1 MFDEIIPLVLLKLK
15 EWGLL
20 VTSVVAS
27 STALS
32 MGLGW
37 VTIFRRVIFSGTTSV
52 VIASTCYYALEWKFV
67 LSCAAGYFMSFL
79 VESAFRQRLD
89 AVGRALA
96 DKAVNV
102 IQTIPGK
109 GTGSKG
115 NNGDQDA

>member
-1 MFDEIIPLVLLKLK
+1 MIEEIVPTFWLKVK

-20 VTSVVAS
+20 VSSVVAS

-37 VTIFRRVIFSGTTSV
+37 VTIFRRVIFSGTTAV
-52 VIASTCYYALEWKFV
+52 VIASTCYYALEWKFA
-67 LSCAAGYFMSFL
+67 LSCACGYFMSFL

-96 DKAVNV
+96 DKAVVV
-102 IQTIPGK
+102 IQNLPGK
-109 GTGSKG
+109 VRGGS
-115 NNGDQDA
+115 GDKDA